1 MVYSIPLTHICMTV
15 HMIQVLSKSFELEQN
30 KYVTSEIVLLIKI
43 YVTILEDTK

>member
-30 KYVTSEIVLLIKI
+30 KYVISEIVLIKI